1 MISVLEIKQKA
12 ERKYKDF
19 LRHKINC
26 VCGLI
31 DEQSDGKDFFPLK
44 IKSDKGNTSDL
55 LKYADSIRLL
65 YQKSKDKTGFGFS
78 LDFEQ
83 VNTRANGLQDK
94 LKNILFETEN
104 DYLLFI
110 KKANET
116 KRLENAINVLKEQL
130 SINNYE
136 LSKWAVYH
144 AEELQK
150 SYEKDYW
157 QNICIC
163 VNWLKENPNSNL
175 YIREIPLQVH
185 TKFIEENKALIASL
199 LFQDP
204 IKDFET
210 NFGLKQKQKSV
221 RFRKLDG
228 TILLAENFSVNEIS
242 LPLEDFAR
250 LNESS
255 FLRKIKNILIVENEM
270 VFLTFPKVDNTL
282 CIWGSGFS
290 VLQLKQCQWLFD
302 FNILYFGDLD
312 EHGFNILSDFRKYFT
327 NTKSFCM
334 DMKTLIAFGEFRCK
348 GEQLKKIDEIKNLTH
363 EEMLVFNELK
373 SNPNKNRL
381 EQERISLEYIREQ
394 LGTAL

>member
-1 MISVLEIKQKA
+1 
-12 ERKYKDF
+12 
-19 LRHKINC
+19 
-26 VCGLI
+26 
-31 DEQSDGKDFFPLK
+31 
-44 IKSDKGNTSDL
+44 
-55 LKYADSIRLL
+55 
-65 YQKSKDKTGFGFS
+65 
-78 LDFEQ
+78 
-83 VNTRANGLQDK
+83 NTRANGLQDK

-110 KKANET
+110 KKADDT
-116 KRLENAINVLKEQL
+116 KRLENAIAVLKGLL

-136 LSKWAVYH
+136 LCKWAVYH

-157 QNICIC
+157 KNICLC

-204 IKDFET
+204 IKDFEI

-255 FLRKIKNILIVENEM
+255 FSRKIKNILIVENEM

-312 EHGFNILSDFRKYFT
+312 EHGFNILSDFRKYFP

-334 DMKTLIAFGEFRCK
+334 DMKTLIAFDEFRCK

-373 SNPNKNRL
+373 STPNKNRL
-381 EQERISLEYIREQ
+381 EQERISLGYIREQ
-394 LGTAL
+394 LGMAL